1 MTSQLLTEHSRK
13 AIMLHVERKEGRRQ
27 MTNAIIVCLVERYRN
42 TSYICAIVSDVRCL
56 IALKAKPNIQSVSR
70 LVGITAGGDFRSL

>member
-1 MTSQLLTEHSRK
+1 
-13 AIMLHVERKEGRRQ
+13 

-56 IALKAKPNIQSVSR
+56 IALKAKPNIQSVST